1 MITVWG
7 RENSTN
13 VKKVLWC
20 LEELELPYNRIP
32 AGGKYGINHDA
43 DYLEMNPN
51 GLVPC
56 LRDDETGLVLWE
68 SNAIVR
74 YLAAQYGQGRLWL
87 ESPVERARGEKWM
100 DWAISTLPAPH
111 RGVVFSLVRTPPEQ
125 RDPALI
131 EESKKQC
138 DALFGILDAEL
149 AKTPWLSGDAFGI
162 ADMALAP
169 HIYNLFNV
177 GIEWTP
183 RPHLERWYQQLTE
196 RPAFRNIVM
205 IPVS

>member
-32 AGGKYGINHDA
+32 AGMQYGINHDP

-74 YLAAQYGQGRLWL
+74 YLAAQYGQRRLWL
-87 ESPVERARGEKWM
+87 DNPVERSQGDKWM
-100 DWAISTLPAPH
+100 DWAATMLPPPH
-111 RGVVFSLVRTPPEQ
+111 RGLVFSLVRTPPEK
-125 RDPALI
+125 RDPKLI
-131 EESKKQC
+131 EESAHKC
-138 DALFGILDAEL
+138 DELLGILDAEL
-149 AKTPWLSGDAFGI
+149 AKTPWLSGEAFGLGDI
-162 ADMALAP
+162 SPAP
-169 HIYNLFNV
+169 YIYNLKNV
-177 GIEWTP
+177 GVEFTP
-183 RPHLERWYQQLTE
+183 RPHLDCWYQQLSE
-196 RPAFRNIVM
+196 RPAFRKIVM

>member
-68 SNAIVR
+68 SNTIVR
-74 YLAAQYGQGRLWL
+74 YLAAQYGRAVCGWKAPL
-87 ESPVERARGEKWM
+87 SAPVAKNGWTGPSARC
-100 DWAISTLPAPH
+100 L
-111 RGVVFSLVRTPPEQ
+111 RRTAASSSAWCA
-125 RDPALI
+125 R
-131 EESKKQC
+131 
-138 DALFGILDAEL
+138 
-149 AKTPWLSGDAFGI
+149 
-162 ADMALAP
+162 
-169 HIYNLFNV
+169 
-177 GIEWTP
+177 
-183 RPHLERWYQQLTE
+183 RPNSATR
-196 RPAFRNIVM
+196 R
-205 IPVS
+205 

>member
-7 RENSTN
+7 RTNSTN

-20 LEELELPYNRIP
+20 LEELELPYNSIP
-32 AGGKYGINHDA
+32 AGGEYGINHDA

-68 SNAIVR
+68 SGAIVR

-87 ESPVERARGEKWM
+87 DDPVARAQGDKWL
-100 DWAISTLPAPH
+100 DWTGCSFPTPH
-111 RGVVFSLVRTPPEQ
+111 RGLFISLMRTPPEK
-125 RDPALI
+125 RDAKLI
-131 EESKKQC
+131 EESFARC
-138 DALFGILDAEL
+138 DKLFGILDAEL
-149 AKTPWLSGDAFGI
+149 AKTPWLSGDAFGLGDI
-162 ADMALAP
+162 APAP
-169 HIYNLFNV
+169 YLYNLRHLDV
-177 GIEWTP
+177 KWTA
-183 RPHLERWYQQLTE
+183 RPHMERWYQRLTE
-196 RPAFRNIVM
+196 RPAFQKIVM